1 MVKINFQ
8 SMSIISILI
17 LLLIGVLAG
26 LLSGFVGVGG
36 GLIIVPAL
44 IYFLQYNQ
52 LQAQGTSLAVLL
64 LPVGILA
71 VMHYYQAGHIQ
82 IPAALCIGLG
92 FLFGAYFGSKIALNI
107 SVHQVKF
114 FFGILMLVMSI
125 KMCREG
131 YVKWRLDQNDSP
143 KENVHQ

>member
-1 MVKINFQ
+1 MVKINSQ
-8 SMSIISILI
+8 SMSITSIII
-17 LLLIGVLAG
+17 LLLIGVFAG

-64 LPVGILA
+64 LPVGIMA

-82 IPAALCIGLG
+82 IPAALCIGVG
-92 FLFGAYFGSKIALNI
+92 FFFGAFFGSKIALNI
-107 SVHQVKF
+107 SIHQVKF
-114 FFGILMLVMSI
+114 FFGILMFVMSI

-131 YVKWRLDQNDSP
+131 YVKWQLEKFSP
-143 KENVHQ
+143 PQENVKP